1 MQSSRRRN
9 VIIGGEE
16 VQLPPINR
24 NHIIF
29 AVIGLLVLIF
39 LWTSF
44 YTVKTEEVGV
54 IRRFGKYLK
63 ITQPGLHLKLP
74 LGVDT
79 VTKVKGS
86 RYIFREEF
94 GYRTVKPGVQT
105 QVYRDA
111 NLLSESLMLT
121 GDLNIATV
129 EWVVQYRIRDPQAY
143 LFNIR
148 NVRKTIRDVS
158 ESVTRQI
165 IGDHSVDEV
174 WILMRR
180 ELGLKIKQRMQQLL
194 DNYQSGIDIE
204 NVELQDV
211 NPPELVRP
219 AVNQVNE
226 ARQEME
232 KLINQANEAYN
243 KVIPRARGEAEKTIR
258 QAEGYA
264 LDRINRARGDAAK
277 FNSIYDAYRQS
288 KDVTKRRMYL
298 ESMTDV
304 LSKIEYKYIIDEDQ
318 KGVLQFLELQAKGD
332 KK

>member
-24 NHIIF
+24 NHIII

-54 IRRFGKYLK
+54 IRRFGEYLK
-63 ITQPGLHLKLP
+63 TTQPGLHLKLP

-111 NLLSESLMLT
+111 KLLDESLMLT

-158 ESVTRQI
+158 EAVTRQI

-211 NPPELVRP
+211 NPPEMVRP

-264 LDRINRARGDAAK
+264 LDRINRARGEAAK
-277 FNSIYDAYRQS
+277 FNSIYEAYRQS
-288 KDVTKRRMYL
+288 RDVTKRRMYL
-298 ESMTDV
+298 EAMTDV
-304 LSKIEYKYIIDEDQ
+304 LSKVEQKYIIDEEQ
-318 KGVLQFLELQAKGD
+318 KGVLQFLELQNKGAK
-332 KK
+332 K